1 MAPSDSKLKNMSAT
15 HRKQLGK
22 AGKQMANTGENHA
35 DVMAAIVTNAIRS
48 DEPSS
53 AITNPSKSIRQVKF
67 DYADDL
73 RERVKQ
79 HLQVFQDHLKSDLTP
94 GLVQL
99 ALQMPKA
106 SLDAIR
112 DALLGVR
119 AELGT
124 LTVNVGLL
132 KSHGWQLKRLADFYM
147 VAAKGI
153 VHRAQ
158 TVILQR
164 APALL
169 TNVTVEQVTAAVSQ
183 ETLKD
188 AKIILSRDEIHRLSN
203 HLGIDAKTIS
213 LLTKLMLV
221 LRSEEDI
228 EMAAL
233 KKAVLSAKDGIDLT
247 TIETIK
253 SSAKM
258 HSICD
263 LAGGNI
269 KVSNGVIDL
278 NPLGLP
284 PVPTVPVVV
293 LPVVLADDSQGQ
305 LAGVQVVPQY
315 EGMAAHGTS
324 FA

>member
-15 HRKQLGK
+15 HRKQVGK
-22 AGKQMANTGENHA
+22 AGQQMANSGENHA
-35 DVMAAIVTNAIRS
+35 DVMAALVTNAIRS

-53 AITNPSKSIRQVKF
+53 AITNPAKSIKQVKY
-67 DYADDL
+67 DYAGDL
-73 RERVKQ
+73 RDRVKQ
-79 HLQVFQDHLKSDLTP
+79 HLQVFQGHLLTDITP
-94 GLVQL
+94 GLAQL
-99 ALQMPKA
+99 AVQVPKA
-106 SLDAIR
+106 SLDAIK
-112 DALLGVR
+112 DVMLGVR

-132 KSHGWQLKRLADFYM
+132 KSHGWHLKRLADFYM
-147 VAAKGI
+147 VAARGI

-169 TNVTVEQVTAAVSQ
+169 TNVTVEQLTAAVSQ

-203 HLGIDAKTIS
+203 HLGVDAKTVS
-213 LLTKLMLV
+213 LIAQVLV
-221 LRSEEDI
+221 AVRSQADLEL
-228 EMAAL
+228 AAG
-233 KKAVLSAKDGIDLT
+233 KKAVLSAKDGIDLAT
-247 TIETIK
+247 LETLK
-253 SSAKM
+253 ASAKM

-263 LAGGNI
+263 LAGGTI
-269 KVSNGVIDL
+269 KVTNGIIDL

-284 PVPTVPVVV
+284 PAPTVPVIIP
-293 LPVVLADDSQGQ
+293 PVMLADDSQGQ